1 MSKVIAII
9 NQKGGVGKTTTA
21 INLAASFAILEKR
34 TLLIDFDPQ
43 TNATT
48 GLSNSGINNDYSIYD
63 ALSQEKTMKQVVSNT
78 DLDFLD
84 FIKSDQNLVG
94 CEVEL
99 VSIPNREKQLIRLIN
114 KVKKDYDFILID
126 CPPSLGLLTLNA
138 LVASNNVLIPIQS
151 EFLAV
156 EGLKSLSETIKLVQE
171 NFVNKIKKIN
181 KKHNKNTG
189 IWNDG
194 LKFYSNKNL
203 KKNLLIFAW
212 QDLNIGYHFLKK
224 GFCNGTNSDFKKRHK
239 HCSKLSKVNC
249 NAVECCIYGR
259 SKGNES
265 FKCVAGDHSG
275 PVFITTPPIDEYYYL
290 GKLIQK

>member
-1 MSKVIAII
+1 MSH
-9 NQKGGVGKTTTA
+9 QQT
-21 INLAASFAILEKR
+21 
-34 TLLIDFDPQ
+34 FDPQ

-48 GLSNSGINNDYSIYD
+48 GLSNSGINNGYSIYD
-63 ALSQEKTMKQVVSNT
+63 ALSEEKTMKQVVSNT

-171 NFVNKIKKIN
+171 NFNKDLKILGILITMHNKRLRLARKVLNLLKSNFKNKLFKTKIN
-181 KKHNKNTG
+181 RNVRLAEAPD
-189 IWNDG
+189 DG
-194 LKFYSNKNL
+194 RPAIVY
-203 KKNLLIFAW
+203 
-212 QDLNIGYHFLKK
+212 D
-224 GFCNGTNSDFKKRHK
+224 
-239 HCSKLSKVNC
+239 VNC
-249 NAVECCIYGR
+249 
-259 SKGNES
+259 
-265 FKCVAGDHSG
+265 SG
-275 PVFITTPPIDEYYYL
+275 AKNYL
-290 GKLIQK
+290 DLAMEILNGKK

>member
-1 MSKVIAII
+1 MTKVIAII

-43 TNATT
+43 ANATT
-48 GLSNSGINNDYSIYD
+48 GLSNAGINNDYSVYD
-63 ALSQEKTMKQVVSNT
+63 ALSEDKTIKQVISNT

-171 NFVNKIKKIN
+171 NFNKDLKILGILITMHNKRLRLARKVLNLLKSNFKNKLFKTKIN
-181 KKHNKNTG
+181 RNVRLAEAPD
-189 IWNDG
+189 DG
-194 LKFYSNKNL
+194 RPAIVY
-203 KKNLLIFAW
+203 
-212 QDLNIGYHFLKK
+212 D
-224 GFCNGTNSDFKKRHK
+224 
-239 HCSKLSKVNC
+239 VNC
-249 NAVECCIYGR
+249 
-259 SKGNES
+259 
-265 FKCVAGDHSG
+265 SG
-275 PVFITTPPIDEYYYL
+275 AKNYL
-290 GKLIQK
+290 DLAMEILNGKK

>member
-48 GLSNSGINNDYSIYD
+48 GLSNSGISNDYSIYD
-63 ALSQEKTMKQVVSNT
+63 ALSEEKTIKQVISNT

-99 VSIPNREKQLIRLIN
+99 VSIPNREKQLLRLIN

-156 EGLKSLSETIKLVQE
+156 EGLKSLSETIKLVQK
-171 NFVNKIKKIN
+171 NF
-181 KKHNKNTG
+181 
-189 IWNDG
+189 
-194 LKFYSNKNL
+194 NKNL
-203 KKNLLIFAW
+203 KILGILITMHNNRLRLARKVLNLLKS
-212 QDLNIGYHFLKK
+212 N
-224 GFCNGTNSDFKKRHK
+224 FKN
-239 HCSKLSKVNC
+239 KLFKTKINRNVRLAEAPDDGRPAIVYDVNC
-249 NAVECCIYGR
+249 
-259 SKGNES
+259 
-265 FKCVAGDHSG
+265 SG
-275 PVFITTPPIDEYYYL
+275 AKNYL
-290 GKLIQK
+290 DLAMEILNGKK

>member
-63 ALSQEKTMKQVVSNT
+63 ALSEEKTMKQVISNT

-171 NFVNKIKKIN
+171 NFNKDLKILGILITMHNKRLRLASKVLNLLKSNFKNKLFKTKIN
-181 KKHNKNTG
+181 
-189 IWNDG
+189 
-194 LKFYSNKNL
+194 
-203 KKNLLIFAW
+203 
-212 QDLNIGYHFLKK
+212 
-224 GFCNGTNSDFKKRHK
+224 
-239 HCSKLSKVNC
+239 
-249 NAVECCIYGR
+249 
-259 SKGNES
+259 
-265 FKCVAGDHSG
+265 
-275 PVFITTPPIDEYYYL
+275 
-290 GKLIQK
+290 

>member
-34 TLLIDFDPQ
+34 TLLIDFHPQ
-43 TNATT
+43 TNDNT

-63 ALSQEKTMKQVVSNT
+63 ALSEEKTMKQVISNT

-171 NFVNKIKKIN
+171 NFNKDLKILGILITMHNKRLRLARKVLNLLKSNFKNKLFKTKIN
-181 KKHNKNTG
+181 RNVRLAEAPD
-189 IWNDG
+189 DG
-194 LKFYSNKNL
+194 RPAIVY
-203 KKNLLIFAW
+203 
-212 QDLNIGYHFLKK
+212 D
-224 GFCNGTNSDFKKRHK
+224 
-239 HCSKLSKVNC
+239 VNC
-249 NAVECCIYGR
+249 
-259 SKGNES
+259 
-265 FKCVAGDHSG
+265 SG
-275 PVFITTPPIDEYYYL
+275 AKNYL
-290 GKLIQK
+290 DLAMEILNGKK

>member
-48 GLSNSGINNDYSIYD
+48 GLSNSGISNDYSIYD
-63 ALSQEKTMKQVVSNT
+63 ALSEEKTIKQVISNT

-99 VSIPNREKQLIRLIN
+99 VSIPNREKQLLRLIN

-156 EGLKSLSETIKLVQE
+156 EGLKSLSDTIKLVQK
-171 NFVNKIKKIN
+171 NF
-181 KKHNKNTG
+181 
-189 IWNDG
+189 
-194 LKFYSNKNL
+194 NKNL
-203 KKNLLIFAW
+203 KILGILITMHNNRLRLARKVLNLLKS
-212 QDLNIGYHFLKK
+212 N
-224 GFCNGTNSDFKKRHK
+224 FKN
-239 HCSKLSKVNC
+239 KLFKTKINRNVRLAEAPDDGRPAIVYDVNC
-249 NAVECCIYGR
+249 SGAKNYLDLAMEILYG
-259 SKGNES
+259 K
-265 FKCVAGDHSG
+265 K
-275 PVFITTPPIDEYYYL
+275 
-290 GKLIQK
+290 

>member
-63 ALSQEKTMKQVVSNT
+63 ALSEEKTIKQVISNT

-171 NFVNKIKKIN
+171 NFNKDLKILGILITMHNKRLRLARKVLNLLKSNFKNKLFKTKIN
-181 KKHNKNTG
+181 RNVRLAEAPD
-189 IWNDG
+189 DG
-194 LKFYSNKNL
+194 RPAIVY
-203 KKNLLIFAW
+203 
-212 QDLNIGYHFLKK
+212 D
-224 GFCNGTNSDFKKRHK
+224 
-239 HCSKLSKVNC
+239 VNC
-249 NAVECCIYGR
+249 
-259 SKGNES
+259 
-265 FKCVAGDHSG
+265 SG
-275 PVFITTPPIDEYYYL
+275 AKNYL
-290 GKLIQK
+290 DLAMEILNGKK